1 MRELDAFDY
10 AVVFALT
17 LLAYLE
23 LPWRPSVRGLLRWLA
38 GMAWTATAGRE
49 VELAV
54 AGFVLVGVA
63 FLAMLVRG
71 GPEW

>member
-10 AVVFALT
+10 AVVFVLT

-23 LPWRPSVRGLLRWLA
+23 LPWRPSIRAQLRWLA
-38 GMAWTATAGRE
+38 GVAWTGAAGRE

-54 AGFVLVGVA
+54 VGFVLIAVA
-63 FLAMLVRG
+63 FLAVLVRG
-71 GPEW
+71 APER